1 MLTPYDWQEGMGNRS
16 AFVEGRLSQGSPV
29 LAISIEAGILLFT
42 YKRQSG
48 KLFEIYDRLGF
59 GALGQQS
66 DIEAIRVAAVEFAH
80 QEGYSR
86 SESDV
91 TIQRVVTGV
100 STPLKQAFGDFTR
113 SPILAASVFAE
124 LGATSEEDRFY
135 TIDYDGDYHQLR
147 NCAVVSVGSS
157 SKPDLR
163 ESIPVDATVEV
174 ALEKLAEIWQT
185 VASEAGER
193 DVPME
198 GLHREVLF
206 LQRKSPRENLFT
218 YL

>member
-29 LAISIEAGILLFT
+29 LAVSLEAGILLFT

-80 QEGYSR
+80 QEGFSR
-86 SESDV
+86 SEADV

-124 LGATSEEDRFY
+124 LGATAEDDRFY

-163 ESIPVDATVEV
+163 ESIPVDSSVEA
-174 ALEKLAEIWQT
+174 ALEKLAEIWQN

-193 DVPME
+193 DVPMD

-206 LQRKSPRENLFT
+206 LQRNSVRENLFT